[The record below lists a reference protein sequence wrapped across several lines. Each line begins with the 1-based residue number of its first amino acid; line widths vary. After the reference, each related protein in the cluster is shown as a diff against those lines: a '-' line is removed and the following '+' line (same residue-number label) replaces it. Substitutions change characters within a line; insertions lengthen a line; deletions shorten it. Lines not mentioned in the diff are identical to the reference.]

1 MIRRSPNDLARV
13 RAAQAKLEK
22 ISDATGGHGVEPL
35 WLDEAERWRWDALP
49 DALYV
54 NRGDP
59 HRQTQLYDTRK
70 DTFHDI
76 AWGDW
81 LAAQHAGNPSASGND
96 GTPP

>member
-22 ISDATGGHGVEPL
+22 ISDAIGGHGVEPL

-59 HRQTQLYDTRK
+59 YIVTQLYDTRA

-76 AWGDW
+76 AWGHW
-81 LAAQHAGNPSASGND
+81 LEQRQADPSPSSTD
-96 GTPP
+96 GDVS

>member
-1 MIRRSPNDLARV
+1 MIRQSPNDLVRV

-59 HRQTQLYDTRK
+59 YTKTQLYDTRA
-70 DTFHDI
+70 DAFLDI

-81 LAAQHAGNPSASGND
+81 LAAQQASNPPASGND
-96 GTPP
+96 GPPP

>member
-1 MIRRSPNDLARV
+1 MIRQSPNDLDRV

-59 HRQTQLYDTRK
+59 YTRTQLYDTRT

-81 LAAQHAGNPSASGND
+81 LAAQQTGPPPSSTD
-96 GTPP
+96 GDGS